1 MDIDIILEPDLT
13 PTEIK
18 ELGVVAED
26 YGIRALWTSN
36 YFSHWDG
43 FLSLVPL
50 AEATS
55 KLKFGPLAVSP
66 LEMHPLKIANT
77 LLTLNEL
84 SNGRA
89 QIAVGAGEGNIT
101 AMGLQVPE
109 KIVLAVRESIEII
122 LAACKNQLQDLY
134 HGEIFSV
141 NFPCDY
147 SWAKSSRPIVYGTA
161 YRHMMMRMEG
171 RVADGVY
178 IGATPPEIIDSAIEN
193 IKIGISRRVKA
204 DQNVHINSFWAWHI
218 KRDREEAYRESR
230 RELAWRARKLESELL
245 GLYLNPQ
252 ECKLVEDNFQSFV
265 DAYFDR
271 SGNIKNI
278 PGKLANRLCEVLTS
292 TGGLEDLDKE
302 IERFKRFEEAGQTQL
317 SLRLHDD
324 PIEALT
330 IIGEHV
336 LPAFTQ

>member
-77 LLTLNEL
+77 LFTLIAI

-89 QIAVGAGEGNIT
+89 QLAVGAGEGNIT
-101 AMGLQVPE
+101 AMGLKVPE

-161 YRHMMMRMEG
+161 YRHMMMRIEG

-178 IGATPPEIIDSAIEN
+178 ICANPPEIIDSAIEN

-278 PGKLANRLCEVLTS
+278 PRKLANRLCEVLTS

-324 PIEALT
+324 PMEALT